1 LQIMAALQLLWYFL
15 YMSCGL
21 PITPFMLQWLHLV
34 SFLGIKDMG
43 ITDIKRVLRLYFIQQ
58 LAKDE
63 LVRSENMLDPDF
75 HYTPNADGIN
85 DLIDSYREALRNENS
100 QGVDRAVEVAEA
112 CELPLDPGTSDF
124 KRFYRE
130 FIKIE
135 LQLLAVLLKRECS
148 DYSDEVKYIYGDET
162 GLSDPAFGSYEA
174 DSQPLEALSL
184 ITRAITVADKQAA
197 SGRASGEARRQEA
210 ELTYEL
216 FDACVL
222 EMTKEDL
229 RHTDA
234 HIARICSKRTSVDKS
249 DRSLRARVHKIRRL

>member
-1 LQIMAALQLLWYFL
+1 MFSLYELWFTNNPFYAAMVTL
-15 YMSCGL
+15 SV
-21 PITPFMLQWLHLV
+21 I
-34 SFLGIKDMG
+34 LGIKDIG

-75 HYTPNADGIN
+75 HYTPNADGIS

-100 QGVDRAVEVAEA
+100 QGLDRAVEVAQA
-112 CELPLDPGTSDF
+112 CAFSLDPGTLDF

-135 LQLLAVLLKRECS
+135 LQLLTVLLKRECS
-148 DYSDEVKYIYGDET
+148 DYSDEVKYLYGDET

-184 ITRAITVADKQAA
+184 ITQAITVADKQAA

-210 ELTYEL
+210 ELTYEH

-222 EMTKEDL
+222 EMSKEDP
-229 RHTDA
+229 RHTA
-234 HIARICSKRTSVDKS
+234 SHIARICSTRTKVYKS
-249 DRSLRARVHKIRRL
+249 DRSLRARVKKIRNGNVANT

>member
-1 LQIMAALQLLWYFL
+1 MAVLQLLWCFL

-75 HYTPNADGIN
+75 HYDQNTDGIN
-85 DLIDSYREALRNENS
+85 GLSDLYREALRNENS
-100 QGVDRAVEVAEA
+100 QGLDRAAEVAEA
-112 CELPLDPGTSDF
+112 FALSLDPSTSVF

-148 DYSDEVKYIYGDET
+148 DYSDEVKYLYGDET

-174 DSQPLEALSL
+174 DSQPLETLSL
-184 ITRAITVADKQAA
+184 ITHAITVADKQAA
-197 SGRASGEARRQEA
+197 SGRAGGVARRQEA
-210 ELTYEL
+210 ELVYEP

-222 EMTKEDL
+222 EMSKEDPS
-229 RHTDA
+229 HTDA
-234 HIARICSKRTSVDKS
+234 HIARTCSKRTSI
-249 DRSLRARVHKIRRL
+249 DRSERSFRARVNKIRMC

>member
-1 LQIMAALQLLWYFL
+1 MAALQLLWCFL
-15 YMSCGL
+15 YMSYGL

-63 LVRSENMLDPDF
+63 LVRSENMLDPEF
-75 HYTPNADGIN
+75 HYIPNADGIN
-85 DLIDSYREALRNENS
+85 NLIDSYREALRNENN

-112 CELPLDPGTSDF
+112 CELSLDPGTSDF

-148 DYSDEVKYIYGDET
+148 DYSDEVKYLYGDET

-174 DSQPLEALSL
+174 DSQPLETLSL
-184 ITRAITVADKQAA
+184 ITHAITVADKQAA
-197 SGRASGEARRQEA
+197 SGRASGVARRQEA
-210 ELTYEL
+210 ELMYGP

-222 EMTKEDL
+222 QMSKEDPG
-229 RHTDA
+229 HTDA
-234 HIARICSKRTSVDKS
+234 HIARTCSKRTNIDRSE
-249 DRSLRARVHKIRRL
+249 RSLRARVTKIRMS